1 MHPTPPDPISAAIPP
16 DVLAGRRLV
25 LGVSGSIAA
34 YKALGVASRLTQA
47 GARVDVV
54 LTPAA
59 AEMVRPLAFQALT
72 HRPVVA
78 GLWDPKGP
86 LAMDHIALAQAA
98 EALVVAPATADVI
111 ARLALGLA
119 DDALATTALATR
131 APLVLAPAMEP
142 DMWAHP
148 ATQGHVATLVARGA
162 HLAGPVAGRLASGK
176 HGEGRMVEPEMIVEH
191 IRWVLGRGGPLAGRR
206 VLVTAGPTRE
216 PLDPVRF
223 LSNHSSGTMGY
234 AVACAARD
242 AGAAVTLVSG
252 PVSQAPPVGA
262 EIVGVETAR
271 EMCGEVLDRAE
282 AVDVVIMAAAVADYR
297 PAEASDRKIKKAA
310 GDAPLTLV
318 RNPDI
323 LCELDTALAGVP
335 PARRP
340 VRVGFAAETENLVP
354 NAAEKRLRKGLDLVV
369 ANPVPESFGAEQ
381 STAVFVEAAGV
392 TEIGPRAKSAIAHAI
407 IAWVAAHLAER
418 KG

>member
-1 MHPTPPDPISAAIPP
+1 
-16 DVLAGRRLV
+16 
-25 LGVSGSIAA
+25 
-34 YKALGVASRLTQA
+34 
-47 GARVDVV
+47 
-54 LTPAA
+54 
-59 AEMVRPLAFQALT
+59 
-72 HRPVVA
+72 
-78 GLWDPKGP
+78 
-86 LAMDHIALAQAA
+86 
-98 EALVVAPATADVI
+98 
-111 ARLALGLA
+111 
-119 DDALATTALATR
+119 
-131 APLVLAPAMEP
+131 
-142 DMWAHP
+142 MWAHP